1 MSNLKKIVI
10 NNKGIVA
17 FVLMF
22 IFLATGFAKSVIP
35 AVPSFSKKESLNHHT
50 FKNVLRAGS
59 ASSASVNFFDPLKDS
74 DNDDLEFALFG
85 NEPNTYYLEFTSKS
99 QTVTLS
105 DVQHSVYIHQL
116 YDLYCNWKFHL
127 S

>member
-22 IFLATGFAKSVIP
+22 IFLAAGFAKSVIP
-35 AVPSFSKKESLNHHT
+35 TVPSFSKKEILRHHT

-105 DVQHSVYIHQL
+105 DVQHPVYIQQL